1 MSSISI
7 RSLATLGAAIFLGL
21 LAVILTRAYL
31 GNAQR
36 SVSTGAPVG
45 AVVPIVV
52 AATDV
57 PRGAALQ
64 VAMLKVVPYPA
75 DAAPARAFHSVAQL
89 TGGPGQQR
97 LALRSMVANE
107 PIMPISI
114 TGPGGKLNLSG
125 VVSPGMRAVSLR
137 SNDVAGVGGFVLPG
151 DRVDILLTRAQ
162 GGGSGNE
169 AANNTLTQILASNVR
184 VLGVDQSDNDEA
196 DKPVVAKA
204 VTVEVTPEQAQS
216 ISLGQQIGA
225 VSLTLRRVADEAP
238 LTNKAMT
245 VADLGPTPRKAAGVP
260 AAPAIRVIR
269 GVEASR
275 FSFTVGAALQK
286 AAAQSPAAVR
296 AP

>member
-7 RSLATLGAAIFLGL
+7 RSLATLGAAILLGL
-21 LAVILTRAYL
+21 IAVLLARAYL

-36 SVSTGAPVG
+36 SASTGAPVG
-45 AVVPIVV
+45 AVVPVVV

-64 VAMLKVVPYPA
+64 AAMLKVAPYPA
-75 DAAPARAFHSVAQL
+75 NAAPAQAFHSVAQL
-89 TGGPGQQR
+89 TGGQGQQR

-125 VVSPGMRAVSLR
+125 VVSAGMRAVSLR

-162 GGGSGNE
+162 GSGSE
-169 AANNTLTQILASNVR
+169 AASNTLTQILASNVR

-216 ISLGQQIGA
+216 ISLGQQVGA
-225 VSLTLRRVADEAP
+225 ISLTLRRVADDAP

-245 VADLGPTPRKAAGVP
+245 VADLGPTPHKAVAAS

-269 GVEASR
+269 GVETSR
-275 FSFTVGAALQK
+275 FSFTIGAALQK

>member
-21 LAVILTRAYL
+21 LAVFLTRAYL

-45 AVVPIVV
+45 AVVPVVV

-75 DAAPARAFHSVAQL
+75 DAAPARAFHTVAQL

-162 GGGSGNE
+162 GGGSE
-169 AANNTLTQILASNVR
+169 AASNTLTQILASNVR

-225 VSLTLRRVADEAP
+225 ISLTLRRVADEAP
-238 LTNKAMT
+238 LTTKAMT
-245 VADLGPTPRKAAGVP
+245 VADLGPTPRKTAGVS